1 MALSDMVTIGGPVIS
16 IFVWGAI
23 LLTMVRQVAASQ
35 VAIAESCQR
44 QASAL
49 GRVADTQDRV
59 SQALHEHDKEFSRY
73 VAHAIAEHKE
83 IVLRLERLEKA

>member
-1 MALSDMVTIGGPVIS
+1 MQITDMITVLGPVVS

-23 LLTMVRQVAASQ
+23 IMTMVRQIAASQ
-35 VAIAESCQR
+35 ASIADACKQ
-44 QASAL
+44 QATAL

-59 SQALHEHDKEFSRY
+59 SQALHEHDKEFSKY

-83 IVLRLERLEKA
+83 IVLRLERLERG